1 MGDERRDG
9 GDFGLSERQL
19 EVLEAVAHARSNRAA
34 AAALSLSEATVKR
47 HLANIYKRMGA
58 VSRMEA
64 VVAGVRAGLLFPSEL
79 WGTPGEY
86 SPVKFRCRKAGC
98 GREVVLVRESA
109 DPHAR
114 ETAPWCHGRE
124 MVRVAD
130 TAPSGE

>member
-79 WGTPGEY
+79 
-86 SPVKFRCRKAGC
+86 
-98 GREVVLVRESA
+98 
-109 DPHAR
+109 
-114 ETAPWCHGRE
+114 
-124 MVRVAD
+124 
-130 TAPSGE
+130 